1 MSRWTDEDLKEL
13 EEADQWDWDSGE
25 LRPGVG
31 NRRTTVKVVFAGAD
45 FDRLSE
51 AAQQLGV
58 STIQF
63 IHDAAV
69 ARAAQL
75 SQAAGSSRAQN

>member
-1 MSRWTDEDLKEL
+1 MSRWTDEELKEL

-25 LRPGVG
+25 LCPGVK
-31 NRRTTVKVVFAGAD
+31 NRQTAVKVVFAGAD

-58 STIQF
+58 STVQF

-69 ARAAQL
+69 ARAAEL
-75 SQAAGSSRAQN
+75 SRAAGSSRAQS